1 MKEANGENKKA
12 LVSVIALKSTVIVM
26 NNAISDK
33 FTKNSNVVTS
43 KWLSKC
49 IQIKCQ
55 THYGGIVEVQ
65 E

>member
-43 KWLSKC
+43 K
-49 IQIKCQ
+49 
-55 THYGGIVEVQ
+55 
-65 E
+65 